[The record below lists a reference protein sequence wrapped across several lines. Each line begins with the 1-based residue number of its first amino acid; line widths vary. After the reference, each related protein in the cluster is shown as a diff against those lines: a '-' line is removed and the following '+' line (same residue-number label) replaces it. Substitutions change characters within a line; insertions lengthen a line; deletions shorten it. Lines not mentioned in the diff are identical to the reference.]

1 MQLNQTVTLGYN
13 KAVGL
18 MLLLAGG
25 INLFLSVWILL
36 LGEFSITILTG
47 IIVTALGFLYLS
59 KPYFA
64 VEPNRVVM
72 FNLLGMPVK
81 TYDLEPSSIVSIEGN
96 QLYIN
101 TGGTQTR
108 VSVTKWLTNPKDW
121 QQLRKISQAV

>member
-36 LGEFSITILTG
+36 LGELSITIVTG
-47 IIVTALGFLYLS
+47 IIVTTIGLLYLT

-64 VEPNRVVM
+64 VEPDRVVM
-72 FNLLGMPVK
+72 YNLLGMPVK
-81 TYDLEPSSIVSIEGN
+81 TYTLEPSSTVSIEGN

-101 TGGTQTR
+101 TSGTQTK
-108 VSVTKWLTNPKDW
+108 VSVTKWLTSPNDW
-121 QQLRKISQAV
+121 QRLSKIAKTA